1 MIAQYYCCLQSPAY
15 PTIIQR
21 ARYLFRLRTS
31 FSWLFQRRS
40 SLTPQQ
46 TRDSEC
52 HCCLTVKHNY
62 TSNLYLLFHW
72 YCERGGDNDESL
84 TWRRDLI
91 NLFSPK
97 DVYRRALFFFLA
109 RWLPSR
115 ARRCFRKERKEK

>member
-1 MIAQYYCCLQSPAY
+1 M
-15 PTIIQR
+15 
-21 ARYLFRLRTS
+21 
-31 FSWLFQRRS
+31 
-40 SLTPQQ
+40 PQQ

-52 HCCLTVKHNY
+52 HCCLTVKYNY

-97 DVYRRALFFFLA
+97 DVYSRALFFFLA
-109 RWLPSR
+109 RSLRSR
-115 ARRCFRKERKEK
+115 AHRCFRKERKEKQNNFCVQANA

>member
-1 MIAQYYCCLQSPAY
+1 M
-15 PTIIQR
+15 
-21 ARYLFRLRTS
+21 
-31 FSWLFQRRS
+31 
-40 SLTPQQ
+40 PQQ

-52 HCCLTVKHNY
+52 HWCLTVKYNY

-109 RWLPSR
+109 LRARSR
-115 ARRCFRKERKEK
+115 ALADVFEENEKKNKTTSVYRPVRKRFGGTPLQNSPRGFH

>member
-1 MIAQYYCCLQSPAY
+1 M
-15 PTIIQR
+15 
-21 ARYLFRLRTS
+21 
-31 FSWLFQRRS
+31 
-40 SLTPQQ
+40 PQQ

-72 YCERGGDNDESL
+72 YCERGGDSDESL

-97 DVYRRALFFFLA
+97 DVYRRALFFVLA
-109 RWLPSR
+109 LCARSR
-115 ARRCFRKERKEK
+115 AFASLASSPMFSKRTKRKIKQRLCTG